1 MQETPKRK
9 TSTKNDVSNRKT
21 TPRSKRAA
29 ASAKPIR
36 DESSGENESED
47 DEPLSKK
54 AKPSPPTVSRNC
66 IRNLSFNYQCHNS
79 YMNKYNIINT
89 FGLTGRRNKKNCQR
103 HIGQSQL
110 GRNHNENGLP
120 TRLFQIS

>member
-1 MQETPKRK
+1 M
-9 TSTKNDVSNRKT
+9 KNDISSKNT

-54 AKPSPPTVSRNC
+54 AKPSPPTVSRNS
-66 IRNLSFNYQCHNS
+66 IQNILFNDKFHN
-79 YMNKYNIINT
+79 IT
-89 FGLTGRRNKKNCQR
+89 
-103 HIGQSQL
+103 
-110 GRNHNENGLP
+110 
-120 TRLFQIS
+120 